1 MKNTLTTLLILTAI
15 FSQAQVGI
23 GVSTANI
30 NPSAQL
36 DVTST
41 TKGLLVPRMTENEK
55 NAINSPAD
63 GLLVYQTNCVKGF
76 YSFNGSNL

>member
-1 MKNTLTTLLILTAI
+1 MSDKCHMLWYEPRQGINKINKPYKFYFMKNFILATLLLVALFITVTTN
-15 FSQAQVGI
+15 AQVGI

-41 TKGLLVPRMTENEK
+41 TKGFCRR
-55 NAINSPAD
+55 A
-63 GLLVYQTNCVKGF
+63 
-76 YSFNGSNL
+76 